1 MTMPMP
7 TRETIA
13 QEESMSFTFEQS
25 ITPFETVFSALRGR
39 LVAYARRLAGPELAE
54 DVVQE
59 VFLRLLT
66 YRRSNLGNITVGFM
80 LTITR
85 NVCRTMIVQ
94 RAQANA
100 RLAVVTRERPEVGA
114 FGRSESVSAEL
125 RSSLGSTLEELPER
139 QRDAFILTE
148 LRGLSENQ
156 AGLALEMSRTAVGA
170 RRRAALDKLREAGL
184 EEEPALRQ
192 PRRTQ
197 APTPAAALC
206 A

>member
-1 MTMPMP
+1 
-7 TRETIA
+7 
-13 QEESMSFTFEQS
+13 MSLTFEHS
-25 ITPFETVFSALRGR
+25 ATPFEAIFHAVRGR
-39 LVAYARRLAGPELAE
+39 LVAYARRLAGNDLAE

-66 YRRSNLGNITVGFM
+66 YRRSNLGNITFGFM

-94 RAQANA
+94 RAHANS
-100 RLAVVTRERPEVGA
+100 RLADVTRERPEVGA
-114 FGRSESVSAEL
+114 FGRSESVSAEV
-125 RSSLGSTLEELPER
+125 RSTLEELPER

-170 RRRAALDKLREAGL
+170 RRRAAIEKLREAGL

-192 PRRTQ
+192 PRRAQ
-197 APTPAAALC
+197 APASIPASALC